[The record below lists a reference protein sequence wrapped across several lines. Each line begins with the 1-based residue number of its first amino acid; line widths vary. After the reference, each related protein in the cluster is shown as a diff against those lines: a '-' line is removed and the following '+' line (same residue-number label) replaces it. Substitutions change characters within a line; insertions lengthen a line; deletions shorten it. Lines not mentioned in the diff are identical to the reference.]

1 MYSYNLIKPIIIMLR
16 IIILI
21 FFTTLAFSSCKKKGC
36 TDINATNYD
45 SSAKINNGLCTYEE
59 IIDTTLPEIS
69 INSPNLGLNG
79 GYFLKGDEVII
90 NISISDDHQLQ
101 EISTTITCL
110 ANDSI
115 YWMNFQSGMLG
126 TSKQISGQWTSCLPQ
141 GISASGFQ
149 LNVNAIDASN
159 NANSEVFLFNVTE

>member
-36 TDINATNYD
+36 TDINAINYD

-59 IIDTTLPEIS
+59 IIDTTLPE
-69 INSPNLGLNG
+69 
-79 GYFLKGDEVII
+79 
-90 NISISDDHQLQ
+90 ISISDDHQLQ